1 MNIHTTNTVSD
12 WVFSKLKKKL
22 NAKKCK
28 TSLGARKPNWINNIS
43 KNVWGHLPMRERRLD
58 LIILNSMHLILE

>member
-43 KNVWGHLPMRERRLD
+43 KNVWGHLRLGSPTHEGEK
-58 LIILNSMHLILE
+58 IRFNNT